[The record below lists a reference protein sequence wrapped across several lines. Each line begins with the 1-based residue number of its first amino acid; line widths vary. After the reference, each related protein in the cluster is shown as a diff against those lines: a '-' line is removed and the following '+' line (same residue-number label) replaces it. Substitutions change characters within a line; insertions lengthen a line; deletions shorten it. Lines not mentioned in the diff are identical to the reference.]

1 MKRVELLAVLPL
13 PRLVDGVLA
22 LNSKRDE
29 IYLCVKEKRLLTQ
42 KPEAPIPAAI
52 STHSAFSLEK
62 RL

>member
-1 MKRVELLAVLPL
+1 MDRKMKRVELLAVLPL

-42 KPEAPIPAAI
+42 KP
-52 STHSAFSLEK
+52 
-62 RL
+62 